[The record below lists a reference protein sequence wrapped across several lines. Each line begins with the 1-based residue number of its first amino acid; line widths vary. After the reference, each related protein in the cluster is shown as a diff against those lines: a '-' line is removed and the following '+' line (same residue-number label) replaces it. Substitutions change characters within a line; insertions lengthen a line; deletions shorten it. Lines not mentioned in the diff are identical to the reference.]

1 MLKTLSL
8 ALSMVMVFL
17 IAPPA
22 VASEMEGAEATACS
36 LGEGTTALEG
46 KQLREARI
54 AALHAAETRVLQK
67 FLVSEGF
74 RPRPA
79 ESFGAEADD
88 GTMAVVLP
96 FETRGADQRG
106 AGIAYT
112 VSSAGD
118 VQIEAGVFNF
128 NDDGSVT
135 TENFKVGDGDE
146 IVPTNSWWS
155 RFWRC
160 ILTTCGPGAVACK
173 WAGPAWWQCA
183 LAVCGTSAVL
193 CAITSN

>member
-1 MLKTLSL
+1 MSKLISL
-8 ALSMVMVFL
+8 GLSMVMVVL
-17 IAPPA
+17 LAPAA
-22 VASEMEGAEATACS
+22 VASEADSDEAEACS

-46 KQLREARI
+46 KQLREATK
-54 AALHAAETRVLQK
+54 AAAQADETRTLRK
-67 FLVSEGF
+67 FLIRAGF

-88 GTMAVVLP
+88 GTMAVMLP
-96 FETRGADQRG
+96 FETRGKDQRG

-112 VSSAGD
+112 VNPTGT
-118 VQIEAGVFNF
+118 VEIEAGVFTF

-135 TENFKVGDGDE
+135 TDNFMVDEGGE

-160 ILTTCGPGAVACK
+160 ILTTCGPGAVGCR

-183 LAVCGTSAVL
+183 LAVCGASAIFCAVTS
-193 CAITSN
+193 